1 MKKLLNWIDQKRSL
15 YGDIVLFL
23 TALVLF
29 TLLALVLGLVYALF
43 IGVMYL
49 EPYLVL
55 PFTSILLIWII
66 YKNRAGPDT
75 H

>member
-15 YGDIVLFL
+15 HGDIVLFL

-49 EPYLVL
+49 DPYLVL
-55 PFTSILLIWII
+55 PLTVFLLIWII
-66 YKNRAGPDT
+66 YKNRARPDT